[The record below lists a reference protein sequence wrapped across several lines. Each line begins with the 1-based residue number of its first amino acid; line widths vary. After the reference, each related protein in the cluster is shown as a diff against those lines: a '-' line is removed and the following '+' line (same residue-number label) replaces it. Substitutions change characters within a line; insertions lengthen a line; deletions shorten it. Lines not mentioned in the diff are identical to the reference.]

1 MHIKILGSAA
11 GGGFPQW
18 NCGCRNCS
26 GVRSGQLRAT
36 PRTQTQLAFSP
47 DGATWFLLSASP
59 DLRSQILATP
69 QLAPPSGEPTGTP
82 IGGIFLPSADVDSL
96 MGLLHLR
103 EFQSFF
109 LFATP
114 AIQKIV
120 QTENRIFDVLHRADP
135 PVQWQSL
142 SPGGRLACRFGE
154 DPSAPP
160 TFICSPIALN
170 GDYPDYLS
178 TELRRSLPSQES
190 VIALRF
196 EQAGKTFFSA
206 PSLPEISGEWLKA
219 AASSTVAFL
228 DGTFWSDDELLATG
242 RGHNTAR
249 EMGHLPLSGRD
260 GLLAQFPSD
269 STARKILI
277 HINNTNPILDENS
290 AEHHAVRDAGFEIAF
305 DGMEFT
311 L

>member
-1 MHIKILGSAA
+1 
-11 GGGFPQW
+11 
-18 NCGCRNCS
+18 
-26 GVRSGQLRAT
+26 
-36 PRTQTQLAFSP
+36 
-47 DGATWFLLSASP
+47 
-59 DLRSQILATP
+59 
-69 QLAPPSGEPTGTP
+69 LAPPDGEPTGTP
-82 IGGIFLPSADVDSL
+82 IGGVFLPSADVDSL

-142 SPGGRLACRFGE
+142 TPGRLACRFGD

-160 TFICSPIALN
+160 NFICSPIAV
-170 GDYPDYLS
+170 GGGFPDYLS
-178 TELRRSLPSQES
+178 TELRRSLSSQEA

-196 EQAGKTFFSA
+196 EQSGRSFFFA
-206 PSLPEISGEWLKA
+206 PSLPEISSEWLKA
-219 AASSTVAFL
+219 AATSTVAFL
-228 DGTFWSDDELLATG
+228 DGTFWSDDELLSTG
-242 RGHNTAR
+242 RGQKKAR
-249 EMGHLPLSGRD
+249 EMGHIPLSGRD
-260 GLLAQFPSD
+260 GLLAQFPID
-269 STARKILI
+269 SLTRKILI

-290 AEHHAVRDAGFEIAF
+290 AEHRAVRDAGFEIAS
-305 DGMEFT
+305 DGMEIA